1 MSIPYNLSSWSD
13 VENFFVSS
21 ISTSSFYICFLPLL
35 ANTRRYIHFVLSLS
49 PLLKDYRG
57 LGYSCSLFLF
67 AFLIVLY
74 WVLSN
79 FVTEALIE
87 GWTKSVNMLAF
98 SLTILVGTSVSRQVL
113 SALETDNYLKIAFF
127 SSFLPLVKLLRF
139 DDSCGGMFFDK
150 NAQVMIH
157 FCTFFVDGMV
167 WFRIL
172 VHHKNPFNYIIILLC
187 KSNQEKKAVF
197 FSEVS

>member
-127 SSFLPLVKLLRF
+127 SSILPLVKLPSIRWQLWRYVF
-139 DDSCGGMFFDK
+139 WQKCTSYDPLL
-150 NAQVMIH
+150 H
-157 FCTFFVDGMV
+157 LFCRWNGLIPCFGQS
-167 WFRIL
+167 W
-172 VHHKNPFNYIIILLC
+172 
-187 KSNQEKKAVF
+187 KSV
-197 FSEVS
+197 